1 MSDDPTVLGMI
12 NGNLNE
18 IKSDI
23 KVIKTDMKSGAIQ
36 MENHN
41 VRLGNI
47 EGDVKDLKNGQKKI
61 KESLWKHVNA
71 KKEHYNQGHKETFT
85 QRTWRRKDLI
95 ALMTGIAAIVGFI
108 MNYGV

>member
-1 MSDDPTVLGMI
+1 MNDPTVLGMI
-12 NGNLNE
+12 NDNLNE
-18 IKSDI
+18 IKVDVKEI
-23 KVIKTDMKSGAIQ
+23 KKDMKSGAVK

-47 EGDVKDLKNGQKKI
+47 EGDVKDLKTGQKKI
-61 KESLWKHVNA
+61 KESMYDHAND

-95 ALMTGIAAIVGFI
+95 ALTTAITAIIGII
-108 MNYGV
+108 MKYGV